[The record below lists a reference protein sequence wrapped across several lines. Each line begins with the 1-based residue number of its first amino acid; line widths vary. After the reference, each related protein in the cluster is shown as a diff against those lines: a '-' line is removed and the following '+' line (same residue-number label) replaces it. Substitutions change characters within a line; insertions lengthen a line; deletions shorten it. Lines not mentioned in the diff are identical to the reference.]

1 MNKIK
6 RAVFPGTFD
15 PFTLGHKALVERGL
29 KLADEII
36 ISIGA
41 NLNKKSYFTLDK
53 RIESIN
59 ELYKNKPGIKIT
71 IYNSLTSDFVKEVN
85 ADFILRGVRTVQ
97 DYEYEKMIAH
107 FNRKLSGAE
116 TVILFTEPEF
126 AHISS
131 SIVRELLLY
140 KKDIS
145 DFVPKETL
153 NILQL
158 QQ

>member
-1 MNKIK
+1 MSKMK

-15 PFTLGHKALVERGL
+15 PFTLGHQALVERGL

-36 ISIGA
+36 ISIGI

-53 RIESIN
+53 RIESIR
-59 ELYKNKPGIKIT
+59 ELYKNELSIRINT
-71 IYNSLTSDFVKEVN
+71 YDSLTSDLAEKVK

-97 DYEYEKMIAH
+97 DFEYEKTIA
-107 FNRKLSGAE
+107 NINLKLSGIE
-116 TVILFTEPEF
+116 TVILITEPEY

-145 DFVPKETL
+145 NFVPKETL
-153 NILQL
+153 YILQR
-158 QQ
+158 